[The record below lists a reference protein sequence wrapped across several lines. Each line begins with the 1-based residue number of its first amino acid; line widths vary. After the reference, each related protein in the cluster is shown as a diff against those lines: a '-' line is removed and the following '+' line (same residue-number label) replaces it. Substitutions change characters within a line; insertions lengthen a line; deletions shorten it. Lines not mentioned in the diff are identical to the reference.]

1 MSFNNFTNNRKEKTQ
16 NLNLSK
22 TIFKESLTLIEKTWD
37 RWDKSITTLNN
48 DIKTIDRL
56 NNEYGND
63 IKYLELKDII
73 IKKINITKNNLAQLE
88 KLVLEVKSSIETSGQ

>member
-37 RWDKSITTLNN
+37 RWDKSITTLKN